1 MNVDLP
7 VAEVMTP
14 HPRAVQVTARISEV
28 RAALADGRVH
38 HLPVLDG
45 RRLVGIIT
53 TTDLLEFGFAPRDSH
68 ADLDQYLDANFN
80 IRQVMQADP
89 VSLPSDS
96 TIRDAAR
103 VLTTG
108 QLHAVPVVRDNH
120 ELVGIVTSTDIVSFV
135 VSQD

>member
-1 MNVDLP
+1 
-7 VAEVMTP
+7 
-14 HPRAVQVTARISEV
+14 
-28 RAALADGRVH
+28 
-38 HLPVLDG
+38 
-45 RRLVGIIT
+45 
-53 TTDLLEFGFAPRDSH
+53 
-68 ADLDQYLDANFN
+68 
-80 IRQVMQADP
+80 MQADP